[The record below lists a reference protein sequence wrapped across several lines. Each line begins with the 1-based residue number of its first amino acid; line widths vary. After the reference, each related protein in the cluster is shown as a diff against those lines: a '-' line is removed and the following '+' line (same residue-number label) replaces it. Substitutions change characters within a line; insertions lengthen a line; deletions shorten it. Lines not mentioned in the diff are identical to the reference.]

1 MGLGYL
7 LSLKIRQG
15 NFGGGPFECGFSRR
29 GSPRLNFS
37 IHFFLVAIVFI
48 IFDIELVLLFPL
60 FLTLSYRAT
69 FTSLAIV
76 VGFLFILTAG
86 LFFE

>member
-1 MGLGYL
+1 
-7 LSLKIRQG
+7 
-15 NFGGGPFECGFSRR
+15 
-29 GSPRLNFS
+29 
-37 IHFFLVAIVFI
+37 VAIVFI